1 MCVLG
6 LNVDSFLFKI
16 NNLTSLEFAK
26 SLLKIREFYCDSE
39 ELSKIFNNAIN
50 SYDLSKKEIRKILEE
65 TEEYNEDFIP
75 KLERSMKSNKKD
87 NTNVLSR
94 KLGKICKREST
105 ENPEKQENTRINH
118 VYNLI
123 LDNNLDKICNEL
135 PRIVMILDNP
145 KAHKT
150 DFIRN
155 IAKLLNIY
163 LVELPPYSPE
173 FAPVEMV
180 FKIMKREFR
189 RKILKTKDKIEE
201 FCLKT
206 FESKC
211 DTKKISQWFVEKY
224 IPVIC

>member
-6 LNVDSFLFKI
+6 LNVESFLFNI

-26 SLLKIREFYCDSE
+26 SFLKIREFYCDSE
-39 ELSKIFNNAIN
+39 NLSEIFNKVIE
-50 SYDLSKKEIRKILEE
+50 SYDLTKKEIRKILEE

-75 KLERSMKSNKKD
+75 KLQRSMKSNKKD
-87 NTNVLSR
+87 NTNALSR

-105 ENPEKQENTRINH
+105 ENPDKHKKVQNDH
-118 VYNLI
+118 VYKLI

-150 DFIRN
+150 EFIRK
-155 IAKLLNIY
+155 IAQLLNIY
-163 LVELPPYSPE
+163 LLELPAYSPE
-173 FAPVEMV
+173 LAPVEIV
-180 FKIMKREFR
+180 FKIIKREFR
-189 RKILKTKDKIEE
+189 RKILKTKDEIID
-201 FCLKT
+201 FCLDT
-206 FESKC
+206 FEIKC
-211 DTKKISQWFVEKY
+211 KRKSISHWFVEEF

>member
-135 PRIVMILDNP
+135 P
-145 KAHKT
+145 
-150 DFIRN
+150 
-155 IAKLLNIY
+155 
-163 LVELPPYSPE
+163 
-173 FAPVEMV
+173 
-180 FKIMKREFR
+180 
-189 RKILKTKDKIEE
+189 
-201 FCLKT
+201 
-206 FESKC
+206 
-211 DTKKISQWFVEKY
+211 
-224 IPVIC
+224 